1 MHYPV
6 PAMIILQGPDYAFP
20 VNNTMRLH
28 QENTQQPV
36 NKYLIVGASSEIA
49 LSLINI
55 IIEKDPHAKLYLLAR
70 NIEKVK
76 THIKDIEQLPEI
88 SIVVYDML
96 TQKIPAEAEWNINY
110 AIIFP
115 GTIPQSPAEYANS
128 LIINFSG
135 IIEMTE
141 AIVDLYLSTL
151 KNILITTSTA
161 GIRVRKNNY
170 LYGSA
175 KAGLTGYCSGLRHKL
190 YPGIHVTTLIPGFIQ
205 TKMTERL
212 KLPKLLVESP
222 QRYAQKIYA
231 AIFSKKNFV
240 YSSFQWRLT
249 SFILRNI
256 PESVLLKI
264 GCQVKNRDWQE

>member
-1 MHYPV
+1 
-6 PAMIILQGPDYAFP
+6 
-20 VNNTMRLH
+20 MRLH

-49 LSLINI
+49 LSFISI
-55 IIEKDPHAKLYLLAR
+55 IIEKDPHSKLYLLAR

-76 THIKDIEQLPEI
+76 SHISNIEQLPEI
-88 SIVVYDML
+88 SVVFYDIL
-96 TQKIPAEAEWNINY
+96 KQKIPVKAEWNINY
-110 AIIFP
+110 VIIFP
-115 GTIPQSPAEYANS
+115 GTMPQSPADYANS

-141 AIVDLYLSTL
+141 TIVDLYLSTL

-175 KAGLTGYCSGLRHKL
+175 KAGLTGYCSGLRHRL
-190 YPGIHVTTLIPGFIQ
+190 YPGVHVTTLIPGFIQ
-205 TKMTERL
+205 TRMTEGL
-212 KLPKLLVESP
+212 KLPKLLAESP

-231 AIFSKKNFV
+231 AIFRKKNFV

-249 SFILRNI
+249 SFMLRNI
-256 PESVLLKI
+256 PESMLLKI
-264 GCQVKNRDWQE
+264 GYQVKNKD

>member
-1 MHYPV
+1 
-6 PAMIILQGPDYAFP
+6 
-20 VNNTMRLH
+20 MRLH
-28 QENTQQPV
+28 QENTSLPV

-49 LSLINI
+49 LSLIDL
-55 IIEKDPHAKLYLLAR
+55 IIEKDPQSKLYLLAR

-76 THIKDIEQLPEI
+76 THIKNIQQLPGI
-88 SIVVYDML
+88 SIVLYDML
-96 TQKIPAEAEWNINY
+96 TQKIPAKAEWNINY
-110 AIIFP
+110 VIIFP
-115 GTIPQSPAEYANS
+115 GTIPQNPAEYANS
-128 LIINFSG
+128 LIVNFSG

-141 AIVDLYLSTL
+141 VIVDLYLSTL

-170 LYGSA
+170 IYGSA
-175 KAGLTGYCSGLRHKL
+175 KAGLTGYCSGLRHRL

-205 TKMTERL
+205 TRMTEGL

-231 AIFSKKNFV
+231 AISMKKNFV
-240 YSSFQWRLT
+240 YSSFQWKLT

-256 PESVLLKI
+256 PESVLLRIGYQAKI
-264 GCQVKNRDWQE
+264 KTKQQ